1 MTKTGELYNS
11 IVFIFDIFGRW
22 WKLILPHSDFSND
35 AGPCLL
41 QGEEKSHSCELG
53 SYQELHDAQSSE
65 NWRHWWLHGIYKGWA
80 GHSFQ
85 RAAYIFLHLG
95 RLSLRLSKRWNQFS
109 KRNCQ
114 WSAAHHAWHRK
125 IVVYLI
131 WQHCKDL
138 EWNYGDDIISWLF
151 SYGSWLWI

>member
-1 MTKTGELYNS
+1 MMPRARRTGGIGDSTEY
-11 IVFIFDIFGRW
+11 IRAGR
-22 WKLILPHSDFSND
+22 
-35 AGPCLL
+35 G
-41 QGEEKSHSCELG
+41 
-53 SYQELHDAQSSE
+53 
-65 NWRHWWLHGIYKGWA
+65 
-80 GHSFQ
+80 
-85 RAAYIFLHLG
+85 AAHIFLHLG

-151 SYGSWLWI
+151 FYGSWLWI